1 MSVANSRRIAVYRHM
16 GQEASKPVQD
26 FGRCVGWV
34 KAHDLVV
41 AIDLDSLPLCRQEIG
56 GYGVS
61 VGEGEFGNRA

>member
-56 GYGVS
+56 GYGLR
-61 VGEGEFGNRA
+61 VGEGEFGTGV

>member
-1 MSVANSRRIAVYRHM
+1 MRVANSRRIAVYRHI

-26 FGRCVGWV
+26 FGCCVGWV

-56 GYGVS
+56 GYGVR
-61 VGEGEFGNRA
+61 VGEGEFGTRA

>member
-1 MSVANSRRIAVYRHM
+1 M

-56 GYGVS
+56 GYGVR
-61 VGEGEFGNRA
+61 VGEGEFDTRA

>member
-26 FGRCVGWV
+26 FGRCVGWGRV
-34 KAHDLVV
+34 RDLVV

-56 GYGVS
+56 GYGVRVS
-61 VGEGEFGNRA
+61 EGEFGTRA

>member
-16 GQEASKPVQD
+16 GQEASIPVQD
-26 FGRCVGWV
+26 FGRCVDLV

-56 GYGVS
+56 GYGVR
-61 VGEGEFGNRA
+61 VREGEFGTRA